1 MVIKSGNYVDK
12 DEMFTFAV
20 LSIESFFFFIFFWC
34 EHLVELKINILSSE
48 SYTLLGLP
56 TNSVYIFNK
65 SSLEKD
71 FPGQA

>member
-34 EHLVELKINILSSE
+34 EHLVELKNKYPFFRILHITGIA
-48 SYTLLGLP
+48 YKL
-56 TNSVYIFNK
+56 
-65 SSLEKD
+65 SLHI
-71 FPGQA
+71 